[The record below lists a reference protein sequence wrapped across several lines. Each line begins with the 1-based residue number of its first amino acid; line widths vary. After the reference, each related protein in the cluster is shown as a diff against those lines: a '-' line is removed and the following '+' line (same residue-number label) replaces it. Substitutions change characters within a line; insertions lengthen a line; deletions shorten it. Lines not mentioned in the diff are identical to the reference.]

1 MAKIQRGQG
10 APIGTQVKQPR
21 RGSAAP
27 VQVADSNP
35 ADTWLTSVVAGP
47 AEAKIPV
54 NIRLDADIVRFF
66 RAGGAGYQTRI
77 NDVLKTFV
85 HARIRAGEIPGAP
98 PKARA
103 NGRKKPR

>member
-21 RGSAAP
+21 RESPAP
-27 VQVADSNP
+27 VRNREPHAPDN
-35 ADTWLTSVVAGP
+35 WLASVVFGP

-77 NDVLKTFV
+77 NDVLKAFV

-103 NGRKKPR
+103 NGRKKAR